1 MDVFFWGLRGV
12 CVAVLCE
19 GVRVMYF
26 VVGCFHGSVCAGC
39 SVCLCSAD
47 DFLWCLMVVVVDWVL
62 WFVLGD
68 LGVFFVGD
76 SCDGKWMV
84 DLKIVL

>member
-1 MDVFFWGLRGV
+1 LG
-12 CVAVLCE
+12 
-19 GVRVMYF
+19 
-26 VVGCFHGSVCAGC
+26 
-39 SVCLCSAD
+39 AD

-76 SCDGKWMV
+76 SCDGKWLV

>member
-1 MDVFFWGLRGV
+1 MPGWCFSELYLSLG
-12 CVAVLCE
+12 
-19 GVRVMYF
+19 F

-68 LGVFFVGD
+68 LGVFFCWGF
-76 SCDGKWMV
+76 
-84 DLKIVL
+84 L